1 MKIIF
6 IILFFI
12 VFVILAIFIYYRY
25 YFRYMLFKD
34 MVYFTKNLKNNI
46 SFNKNNISDIIR
58 VAENNF
64 SNFTR
69 YIINSKKENKFLWL
83 KSQDIN
89 LVNEFL
95 VSVGKGDVSFEVN
108 NINYY
113 ESIFEENRNYS
124 KDLLEKEGKLYLK
137 LIIGIGLAVC
147 IILI

>member
-1 MKIIF
+1 MKMIF